1 LLVLREY
8 SHVRPAFGVYVSVA
22 PSPAGGVF
30 VKWTASPRLHEC
42 TSRAF
47 RLRRL
52 NDPLLRHSAEVKAA
66 MMRAMAAILI
76 SAGFTVQ
83 DADDAYR
90 SYQLRVAA
98 GPTPGVPPMWALR
111 DDEVAMAGKEA
122 SDPDQS
128 ASWPDR
134 DIPGDPPRTWQAQH
148 GSAALRPRS
157 PLRGQQ
163 TTASAK
169 FLFE

>member
-1 LLVLREY
+1 MI
-8 SHVRPAFGVYVSVA
+8 P
-22 PSPAGGVF
+22 
-30 VKWTASPRLHEC
+30 
-42 TSRAF
+42 
-47 RLRRL
+47 
-52 NDPLLRHSAEVKAA
+52 LRHSAEVKAA
-66 MMRAMAAILI
+66 MMPAMAAILT

-111 DDEVAMAGKEA
+111 DDEVAMADKEA

-134 DIPGDPPRTWQAQH
+134 DIPRDLPRTWQAQH
-148 GSAALRPRS
+148 GSAALRPKS
-157 PLRGQQ
+157 PRCA
-163 TTASAK
+163 TALDGTGHAK
-169 FLFE
+169 SLLENPGFGAQA